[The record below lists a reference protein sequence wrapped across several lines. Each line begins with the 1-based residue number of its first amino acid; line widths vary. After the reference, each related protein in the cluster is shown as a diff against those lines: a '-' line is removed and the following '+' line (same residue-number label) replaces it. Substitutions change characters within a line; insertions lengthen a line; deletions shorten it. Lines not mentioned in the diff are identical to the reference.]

1 MNEILKIFLSLS
13 LSGSLLILVLLLCR
27 PLFKNKVSKS
37 WQYYIWLVVI
47 IRLLLP
53 FAPETSPIGSL
64 FQTIDNATIQ
74 IDTADSPEQDI
85 VSSVQSANTMATEND
100 AVSQQE
106 ELSTDITSL
115 TKRIFAGL
123 MRNLWLAWLVV
134 ALILMIRKI
143 TIYQDFIKY
152 IKCRTYGDF
161 QHSTFRSAGDNRQA
175 IWS

>member
-13 LSGSLLILVLLLCR
+13 LSGSLLILVLLLCG

-115 TKRIFAGL
+115 TKKNFCRFDEKSLARLAGSGS
-123 MRNLWLAWLVV
+123 NLDDKKNYNLPRFYKNISKPDIW
-134 ALILMIRKI
+134 RFP
-143 TIYQDFIKY
+143 T
-152 IKCRTYGDF
+152 
-161 QHSTFRSAGDNRQA
+161 QHF
-175 IWS
+175 

>member
-85 VSSVQSANTMATEND
+85 VSSVQSANTMHRHHVINKKNFCRFDEK
-100 AVSQQE
+100 
-106 ELSTDITSL
+106 SL
-115 TKRIFAGL
+115 ARLAGSGS
-123 MRNLWLAWLVV
+123 NLDDKKNYNLP
-134 ALILMIRKI
+134 RFYK
-143 TIYQDFIKY
+143 IYQS
-152 IKCRTYGDF
+152 RTYGDF